1 VVAIGRQVS
10 AVVAAVAG
18 WCGASI
24 ARRRSREAALEMIAQ
39 GPQQRF
45 IGLRVQPPHAVIF
58 FFLFDQPEPSFP
70 RLGIEQQHTN
80 IDPFIAQ
87 PARGVA
93 HDAVHQQALGS
104 VARYFIRRP
113 CPACFVFRHIP
124 RPIDFVPDRPPYSPT
139 LLNHQCLLTHAASP
153 IDPAYPTEALAGL
166 VPVRK
171 RLPVAFFC
179 CQQQLRDSRS
189 PAV

>member
-1 VVAIGRQVS
+1 MVAIGRQVS

-70 RLGIEQQHTN
+70 RFGIEQQYTD

-87 PARGVA
+87 RAGRVA
-93 HDAVHQQALGS
+93 HDAVHKHP
-104 VARYFIRRP
+104 FRP
-113 CPACFVFRHIP
+113 
-124 RPIDFVPDRPPYSPT
+124 VPG
-139 LLNHQCLLTHAASP
+139 
-153 IDPAYPTEALAGL
+153 DPAGFFARPL
-166 VPVRK
+166 
-171 RLPVAFFC
+171 RLP
-179 CQQQLRDSRS
+179 
-189 PAV
+189 